1 LVEPSAITFQLT
13 KWFIKVVASCVTTAD
28 FNGRDTSKITKHDI
42 ELLLLEMLAFYM
54 GLFGHIQLASIY
66 DNLKLVL
73 NLVRNNLA
81 AVKKVVE
88 VG

>member
-1 LVEPSAITFQLT
+1 MVEPSAITFQLT
-13 KWFIKVVASCVTTAD
+13 KWFIKVVASCLTTAELS
-28 FNGRDTSKITKHDI
+28 GRDANKIRRHDI
-42 ELLLLEMLAFYM
+42 ELLLLEMLSFYM

-73 NLVRNNLA
+73 TLVRNHQA

-88 VG
+88 AG

>member
-13 KWFIKVVASCVTTAD
+13 KWFIKVVASCLTTAELS
-28 FNGRDTSKITKHDI
+28 GRDANKISRHDI
-42 ELLLLEMLAFYM
+42 ELLLLEMLSFYM

-73 NLVRNNLA
+73 TLVRNSQA

-88 VG
+88 AG